1 MGFTPHPA
9 DPDVLYASGHPAGGG
24 NLGFIVSRDGG
35 QTWSKLSDGAG
46 GPVDFHQMDVS
57 KADPQVINGAFGDVQ
72 KSVDGGR
79 SWSRVG
85 PAPEGL
91 IGLATS
97 SMDADR
103 LYADTRTGLLLSSDV
118 GQQWRPPPPSRQLA
132 SMVQVSSEER
142 RVGKEWVRTCRSQWA
157 PAPAKKKTK

>member
-1 MGFTPHPA
+1 MGCTPHPS

-24 NLGFIVSRDGG
+24 NLGCSVSRNGG
-35 QTWSKLSDGAG
+35 QTWPKLSDGAG

-57 KADPQVINGAFGDVQ
+57 KADPRVIYGVDGELQ
-72 KSVDGGR
+72 KSTDGGR

-97 SMDADR
+97 SIDADR
-103 LYADTRTGLLLSSDV
+103 LYATTRSGLLVSTD
-118 GQQWRPPPPSRQLA
+118 GGRGWRRSQPLA
-132 SMVQVSSEER
+132 SMVQMTTEGATSTFIAGPGPRKRCKER
-142 RVGKEWVRTCRSQWA
+142 SVR
-157 PAPAKKKTK
+157 